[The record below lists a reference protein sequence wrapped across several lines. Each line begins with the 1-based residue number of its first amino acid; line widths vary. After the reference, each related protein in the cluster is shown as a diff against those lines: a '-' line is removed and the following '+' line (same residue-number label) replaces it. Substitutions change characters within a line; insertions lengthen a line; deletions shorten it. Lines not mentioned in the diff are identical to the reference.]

1 MITIYAAH
9 DAPSLMGRRTK
20 TGDYEISVTKNKYG
34 GVITL
39 TREQA
44 KSLIADMVDSL

>member
-20 TGDYEISVTKNKYG
+20 TGEYEISITKNNHG
-34 GVITL
+34 GEITL

-44 KSLIADMVDSL
+44 KSLIADMVDAL